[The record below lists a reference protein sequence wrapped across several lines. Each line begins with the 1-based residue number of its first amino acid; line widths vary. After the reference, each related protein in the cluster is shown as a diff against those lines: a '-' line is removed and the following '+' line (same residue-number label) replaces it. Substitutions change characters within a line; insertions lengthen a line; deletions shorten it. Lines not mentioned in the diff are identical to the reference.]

1 MSKAQ
6 QPYRDTKVTWLE
18 SQGHVTALLAK
29 YGIVETRFTNYGGHA
44 YIEFLL
50 PKEGWPVRLSIPVDL
65 QDQKETNARWRAL
78 YWYLKSKMEATQFG
92 LVDLKTEWLPF
103 IVIGDRTVAEG
114 LLPELE
120 RRGLKGDAF
129 RSLLQ
134 QGVNNEPHGD

>member
-1 MSKAQ
+1 VSKAQ
-6 QPYRDTKVTWLE
+6 QPYRDTKLTWLE

-29 YGIVETRFTNYGGHA
+29 YGITETRFTNYGGRA

-50 PKEGWPVRLSIPVDL
+50 PKERWPVRLSIPVNL
-65 QDQKETNARWRAL
+65 QDQKEANARWRAL
-78 YWYLKSKMEATQFG
+78 YWYLKSKMEAAQFG

-134 QGVNNEPHGD
+134 QGVDNVPEQD

>member
-1 MSKAQ
+1 MTKAKQ
-6 QPYRDTKVTWLE
+6 QPYRYTEVTWLE

-29 YGIVETRFTNYGGHA
+29 YGITETRFTNYGGHA
-44 YIEFLL
+44 CIEFLL
-50 PKEGWPVRLSIPVDL
+50 PKERWPVRLTIPVNL

-78 YWYLKSKMEATQFG
+78 YWYLKSKLEAAQFG

-120 RRGLKGDAF
+120 RRGLKGEAF
-129 RSLLQ
+129 KGLLE
-134 QGVNNEPHGD
+134 QGKNDDPD